1 MRVTQNMLNRNLLAN
16 IQRGNSAMEK
26 YMNQLST
33 GKKINIPS
41 DNPVTAVRSMY
52 YRSSLNEVDQY
63 KRNLDDG
70 LSWMTTTDEALDQL
84 TNVIQRVRELTVQG
98 QSDTNTPNDRQA
110 IAEEINQLKEHLGEI
125 ANSKIGGRYVFAGTD
140 VKTPPYRADDAVP
153 GSAKEF
159 RNTNNEQ
166 LKLQVGQ
173 SNHIQFNVLGTDVF
187 NNDGT
192 GGVFKVF
199 SDIVN
204 HFNSTDSMSDVDF
217 LDKLDYQIDNI
228 LKERSELG
236 ARMNRLELSTSQV
249 EALEV
254 STTKLLSQEEDVDIS
269 KVIIDLKAQENVHSA
284 ALSAGARIIQP
295 TLVDFLR

>member
-1 MRVTQNMLNRNLLAN
+1 
-16 IQRGNSAMEK
+16 
-26 YMNQLST
+26 MNQLST
-33 GKKINIPS
+33 GKKINKPS

-70 LSWMTTTDEALDQL
+70 LSWMSTTDEALDQL

-98 QSDTNTPNDRQA
+98 QSDTNTPSDRQA

-140 VKTPPYRADDAVP
+140 VKTAPYRADDAVP
-153 GSAKEF
+153 GSEKEF
-159 RNTNNEQ
+159 RNTNNE
-166 LKLQVGQ
+166 LVKLQVGQ
-173 SNHIQFNVLGTDVF
+173 TNHIQINVLGASVF
-187 NNDGT
+187 NNDGN

-199 SDIVN
+199 SDIAT
-204 HFNSTDSMSDVDF
+204 HFSSSESGSNKDF
-217 LDKLDYQIDNI
+217 LEELDNQIDNI

-254 STTKLLSQEEDVDIS
+254 STTKLLTQEEDVDIS
-269 KVIIDLKAQENVHSA
+269 KVIIELKAQENVHSA